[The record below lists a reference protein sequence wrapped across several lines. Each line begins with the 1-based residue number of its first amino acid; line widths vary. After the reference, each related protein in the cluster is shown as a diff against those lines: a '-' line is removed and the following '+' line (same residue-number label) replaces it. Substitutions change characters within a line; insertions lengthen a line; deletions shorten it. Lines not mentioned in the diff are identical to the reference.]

1 MDHHYENKV
10 SGKENGENSEEDLDY
25 DPESY
30 SEIYRKEISVDR
42 DDNDESPPDLQE
54 RSDESD
60 INSDDEWDAKTFV
73 DIIELQVKKR
83 RTTAFSDLDSDSEF
97 NDERDTEWKSRNENR
112 ETKTPDP
119 RRIVRLT
126 NEVERSIDVDASN
139 VETHY
144 DGHEQQAVSRYISV
158 NPLEEASVKFEESS
172 PGVKDN
178 GPRRSGRVRSEPHRH
193 SSFDCSK

>member
-1 MDHHYENKV
+1 MPNGLKTKDMNETLCFCSHQNARVDHHYENKV

-97 NDERDTEWKSRNENR
+97 NDERDTE
-112 ETKTPDP
+112 
-119 RRIVRLT
+119 
-126 NEVERSIDVDASN
+126 
-139 VETHY
+139 
-144 DGHEQQAVSRYISV
+144 
-158 NPLEEASVKFEESS
+158 
-172 PGVKDN
+172 
-178 GPRRSGRVRSEPHRH
+178 
-193 SSFDCSK
+193 